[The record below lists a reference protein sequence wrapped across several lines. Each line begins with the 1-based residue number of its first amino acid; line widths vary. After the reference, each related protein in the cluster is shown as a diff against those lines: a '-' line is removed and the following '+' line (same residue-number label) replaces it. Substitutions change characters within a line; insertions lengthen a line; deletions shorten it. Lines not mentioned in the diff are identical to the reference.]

1 VQGACR
7 FFLYGGIISME
18 RQGTKKEKRNIIKEN
33 AYIFLKN
40 DIVLVCIRG
49 KPYERKREISV

>member
-1 VQGACR
+1 
-7 FFLYGGIISME
+7 MK

-33 AYIFLKN
+33 AYIFK
-40 DIVLVCIRG
+40 DDTALVCIRG

>member
-1 VQGACR
+1 MQGACR
-7 FFLYGGIISME
+7 FFLYGGIIDMK

-33 AYIFLKN
+33 AYIFK
-40 DIVLVCIRG
+40 DDTALVCIRG

>member
-7 FFLYGGIISME
+7 FFLYGGIIDME

-33 AYIFLKN
+33 AYIFLKMT
-40 DIVLVCIRG
+40 
-49 KPYERKREISV
+49 

>member
-7 FFLYGGIISME
+7 FFLYGGIIYME

-33 AYIFLKN
+33 AYIFK
-40 DIVLVCIRG
+40 
-49 KPYERKREISV
+49 KMT